1 MTSTQSISV
10 ELPDK
15 LYERIRE
22 VAERNERSVES
33 ILRESLEVL
42 FGGVSVDS
50 ETPLSQLEN
59 FRDDQLW
66 AVVYQRMPWPEK
78 ERMRELIAQGKKRG
92 ELGAG
97 EQAALKGLL
106 DQVDRYMLLRSR
118 ALQLLQQR
126 GHDVERY
133 LMLGA

>member
-10 ELPDK
+10 ELPDE

-33 ILRESLEVL
+33 VLRESLEVM
-42 FGGVSVDS
+42 FGGAAVES
-50 ETPLSQLEN
+50 EDLLSRMET

-66 AVVYQRMPWPEK
+66 AVVYQRMAWPQK
-78 ERMRELIAQGKKRG
+78 ERLRELTTQGKTG
-92 ELGAG
+92 ELSLG
-97 EQAALKGLL
+97 EQADLKALL
-106 DQVDRYMLLRSR
+106 DQVDRYTLLRSR

-126 GHDVERY
+126 GHEVDRY
-133 LMLGA
+133 LMMGV

>member
-10 ELPDK
+10 ELPDE

-50 ETPLSQLEN
+50 ENPLSQLGN

-66 AVVYQRMPWPEK
+66 AVVHQRMAWPEK
-78 ERMRELIAQGKKRG
+78 ERMRELIAQGKRG
-92 ELGAG
+92 ELSAG
-97 EQAALKGLL
+97 EQAALKALL

-133 LMLGA
+133 LTMGA